1 MRIILYKTVSERIKI
16 NKVLEEELE
25 LVGSLR
31 DASSITTPSILLQ
44 MNPVD
49 YNYVYIPDFKRYYY
63 INSITAMRNKAF
75 LIDLKCDVL
84 MSYSN
89 EIKELEGV
97 VSRLN
102 TGSQYSTRKITTEV
116 LEDTR
121 RIDYDY
127 TFTED
132 GSYILIGKGGVS

>member
-89 EIKELEGV
+89 EIKELKGV

-102 TGSQYSTRKITTEV
+102 TGSQYSTRQITTEV

-127 TFTED
+127 SFTED
-132 GSYILIGKGGVS
+132 GSYILIGKGGV

>member
-16 NKVLEEELE
+16 DKVLEEELE

-75 LIDLKCDVL
+75 LIDLRCDVL

-102 TGSQYSTRKITTEV
+102 TGSQYSTRQITTEV

-127 TFTED
+127 SFTED
-132 GSYILIGKGGVS
+132 GSYILIGKGGV

>member
-1 MRIILYKTVSERIKI
+1 MRIILYKTISERIKI

-63 INSITAMRNKAF
+63 INSITAMRTKAF

-84 MSYSN
+84 MSYSS

-102 TGSQYSTRKITTEV
+102 TGSKYSTRQITTEV

-121 RIDYDY
+121 RIDFDY
-127 TFTED
+127 EFTEN
-132 GSYILIGKGGVS
+132 GSYILIGKGGV

>member
-84 MSYSN
+84 MSYRN

-102 TGSQYSTRKITTEV
+102 TGSQYSTRQITTEV

-127 TFTED
+127 SFTED
-132 GSYILIGKGGVS
+132 GSYILIAKGGV

>member
-89 EIKELEGV
+89 EIKELKGV

-102 TGSQYSTRKITTEV
+102 TGSQYSTRQITTEV

-121 RIDYDY
+121 RINYDY
-127 TFTED
+127 SFTED
-132 GSYILIGKGGVS
+132 GSYILIGKGGV